1 MAGLLANSPLRR
13 RPKKIIDAHYDA
25 KSIRLDVF
33 AQELNGALHDLEL
46 QNTSLPAELIG
57 LRARYYRSSVD
68 QEKLNKGEDYKNLPQ
83 VFIIFV
89 CDFDPFGKDLR
100 RYTFCTRCTEDTGL
114 ILPDKTVK
122 IFLNIHG
129 TQGEES
135 PDMLAMFAYMVSG
148 TVQGEFVAALDAEV
162 QRIKA
167 DEQQRKMYMT
177 LAMYIE
183 DEREESYAEG
193 KAEGKAEGEEKRSR
207 DIAVRLLQRG
217 LPLETI
223 AEDTGLSVEQLW
235 KLQQQQ

>member
-1 MAGLLANSPLRR
+1 
-13 RPKKIIDAHYDA
+13 
-25 KSIRLDVF
+25 
-33 AQELNGALHDLEL
+33 
-46 QNTSLPAELIG
+46 
-57 LRARYYRSSVD
+57 
-68 QEKLNKGEDYKNLPQ
+68 
-83 VFIIFV
+83 
-89 CDFDPFGKDLR
+89 
-100 RYTFCTRCTEDTGL
+100 
-114 ILPDKTVK
+114 
-122 IFLNIHG
+122 
-129 TQGEES
+129 
-135 PDMLAMFAYMVSG
+135 MVSG

-162 QRIKA
+162 QLIKA

-193 KAEGKAEGEEKRSR
+193 RADGFADGEEKRSR